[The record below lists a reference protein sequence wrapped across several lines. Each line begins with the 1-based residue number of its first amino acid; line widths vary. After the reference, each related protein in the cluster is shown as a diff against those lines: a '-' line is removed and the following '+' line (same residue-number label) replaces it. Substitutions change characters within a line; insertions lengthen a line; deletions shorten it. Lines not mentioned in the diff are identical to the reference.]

1 MDAKEM
7 EEFKDLLLAEKTKI
21 LKANLNNE
29 EEKIGVEESGDI
41 ADIAS
46 KLYETEFFLQLA
58 DHDKETL
65 EQIDRALEKIE
76 EGTYGICEGTGN
88 PIEKERLK
96 AIPWTPYSIE
106 YAQKLAKKR

>member
-1 MDAKEM
+1 MDAKELN
-7 EEFKDLLLAEKTKI
+7 EFKELLLTEKEKI
-21 LKANLNNE
+21 LKANLNDE
-29 EEKIGVEESGDI
+29 EERIGVEGSGDI

-65 EQIDRALEKIE
+65 KQIDQALEKIE
-76 EGTYGICEGTGN
+76 KGNYGICEGTGK

-106 YAQKLAKKR
+106 YAQKLSKKR